1 MSLENVR
8 GLVLDLDG
16 CVYVGQTPFPG
27 AVNAVNRVKKHVRVV
42 FMTNN
47 STLTRKQYADKLRK
61 MGIETS
67 ADEIVTSGWVAA
79 RYVKKLKQ
87 DARILAV
94 GEDGIIV
101 EATNIGLEVVDHQ
114 EWRKADFVVVGL
126 DRTLTYD
133 KLAHASLAVLS
144 GAKFVA
150 TNLDHVYPSEKGFLP
165 GAGSIAAMISTATGV
180 KPVAVGKPMKESSLQ
195 ALELLQLPKEQVVF
209 VGDRVDTDVE
219 AAKIVGCRSVLVK
232 TGAFEMF
239 AARSREADVV
249 LESIA
254 ALPDLLGLW

>member
-1 MSLENVR
+1 MSLQNVK
-8 GLVLDLDG
+8 GLVIDLDG
-16 CVYVGQTPFPG
+16 CVYVGETPVPG
-27 AVNAVNRVKKHVRVV
+27 AVEAINKVKKHVKVV

-47 STLTRKQYADKLRK
+47 STLTRKQYADKLRR
-61 MGIETS
+61 MGIETT

-94 GEDGIIV
+94 GEDGITV

-165 GAGSIAAMISTATGV
+165 GAGSIAAVISTATGV
-180 KPVAVGKPMKESSLQ
+180 RPVAVGKPMKESSLQ
-195 ALELLQLPKEQVVF
+195 ALELLKLPEEHVVF

-219 AAKIVGCRSVLVK
+219 AAKVVGCRSVLVK
-232 TGAFEMF
+232 TGAFKMF
-239 AARSREADVV
+239 AERSWEADVV
-249 LESIA
+249 VESVA
-254 ALPDLLGLW
+254 SLPELLDL